1 MKASAQER
9 LVGARMVGAGG
20 LDCGRRQQF
29 HGQRLGYSSC
39 NLGLH
44 GEAVGQVAVV
54 AFSPEVRLATRLDQL
69 ALEIET
75 AMLWAELNFLLPPG
89 HSAEE
94 SE

>member
-1 MKASAQER
+1 MLQAWQGNRER
-9 LVGARMVGAGG
+9 LERYAASLLPLAAERTSAAIAAYRAGTGPLDDVFGARA
-20 LDCGRRQQF
+20 D
-29 HGQRLGYSSC
+29 
-39 NLGLH
+39 
-44 GEAVGQVAVV
+44 EI
-54 AFSPEVRLATRLDQL
+54 ATRLDQL